1 MEFFVKN
8 LTEVLKRHLQILADK
23 EISMMQALKV
33 WIYWIL
39 VRLPGFGQ
47 DFYCQ
52 LCLFASLSPCGKLRN
67 CNEIESPKKTLK

>member
-33 WIYWIL
+33 WIY
-39 VRLPGFGQ
+39 
-47 DFYCQ
+47 
-52 LCLFASLSPCGKLRN
+52 
-67 CNEIESPKKTLK
+67 